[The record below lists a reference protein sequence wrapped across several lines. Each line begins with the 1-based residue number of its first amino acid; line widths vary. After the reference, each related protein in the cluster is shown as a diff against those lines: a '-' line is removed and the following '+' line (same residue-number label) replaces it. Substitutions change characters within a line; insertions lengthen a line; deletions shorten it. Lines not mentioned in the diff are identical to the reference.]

1 MASCRPARC
10 ACRTRP
16 SRTPASE
23 IFANLLDFYR
33 IAWEYEPRN
42 FPVQWDAEGRIS
54 ESFTPDFYLPEFDL
68 YVELTTMKQSLVTR
82 KNRKIRLLRELY
94 PHLNVQVF
102 YQKDFENLIFKYGLA
117 ERPVQGMSREAPSK
131 DPPGIERILFTEEQI
146 AQRIQEVAAEI
157 TERYRGKPLKLV
169 GVLKGSVFFLT
180 ALARQI
186 QIPVKIDFLAI
197 SSFSN
202 KSSAPGIV
210 RIAKDLDDGIE
221 NEDVLL
227 VEDIV
232 DTGLTLRYLLQT
244 LSSRGPNS
252 LAVCTFLDR
261 NSRRLVQI
269 PVEFRCFEIP
279 DRFVIGFG
287 LDHNQLYRNLSYVAV
302 MKPENA

>member
-1 MASCRPARC
+1 
-10 ACRTRP
+10 
-16 SRTPASE
+16 
-23 IFANLLDFYR
+23 
-33 IAWEYEPRN
+33 
-42 FPVQWDAEGRIS
+42 
-54 ESFTPDFYLPEFDL
+54 
-68 YVELTTMKQSLVTR
+68 
-82 KNRKIRLLRELY
+82 
-94 PHLNVQVF
+94 
-102 YQKDFENLIFKYGLA
+102 
-117 ERPVQGMSREAPSK
+117 MSREATSK
-131 DPPGIERILFTEEQI
+131 DPPSIERILFTEEQI

-157 TERYRGKPLKLV
+157 SERYRGKPLKLV

-197 SSFSN
+197 STFSN

-232 DTGLTLRYLLQT
+232 DTGLTLRYLLQA

-302 MKPENA
+302 MKPDKNA